1 MNLRKAN
8 RGHSKI
14 KCALQGPSGSGKT
27 YSALLMARGLCDGW
41 NEVVVIDTENNS
53 ADLYSHLGDYNVFDL
68 RPPFSPESYIKAIQ
82 ECKNADMKVIVID
95 SISHEWEGAGGI
107 LTTHSAMA
115 GNSFTNW
122 SKLTPRHNAFV
133 NTILQTDCHIIGTLR
148 TKQDYV
154 LIEKNGKQVP
164 EKVGL
169 KSITRDGLDYEF
181 TVVFDIDIKHQAVS
195 SKDRTG
201 LFAKAPQ
208 FEINTNTGEII
219 RAWCGKALTSDEL
232 QLKIDETHDL
242 EELRLLYSQN
252 PQHQNELKNYFSKR
266 RIEIQENGNTIP
278 QN

>member
-27 YSALLMARGLCDGW
+27 YSALLMARGLCDDW

-53 ADLYSHLGDYNVFDL
+53 ADLYSHLGDYNVYDL
-68 RPPFSPESYIKAIQ
+68 RPPFTPENYIKAIQ
-82 ECKNADMKVIVID
+82 DCKNANMKVIVID
-95 SISHEWEGAGGI
+95 SLSHEWEGSGGI

-154 LIEKNGKQVP
+154 LTEKNGKQVP

-169 KSITRDGLDYEF
+169 KSITRDGMDYEF
-181 TVVFDIDIKHQAVS
+181 TVVFDLDIKHQALS

-219 RAWCGKALTSDEL
+219 RAWCGKALTSEEL
-232 QLKIDETHDL
+232 QLKIDETFDL

-252 PQHQNELKNYFSKR
+252 PQHQNELQNYFSKR

>member
-27 YSALLMARGLCDGW
+27 YSALLMARGLCDSW

-53 ADLYSHLGDYNVFDL
+53 ADLYSHLGDYNVYDL
-68 RPPFSPESYIKAIQ
+68 RPPFTPENYIKAIQ
-82 ECKNADMKVIVID
+82 DCKNADMKVIVID
-95 SISHEWEGAGGI
+95 SLSHEWEGSGGI

-154 LIEKNGKQVP
+154 LTEKNGKQVP

-169 KSITRDGLDYEF
+169 KSITRDGMDYEF
-181 TVVFDIDIKHQAVS
+181 TVVFDLDIKHQAVS

-201 LFAKAPQ
+201 LFAKTPQ

-219 RAWCGKALTSDEL
+219 RAWCGKALTSEEL
-232 QLKIDETHDL
+232 QLKIDETFDL

-252 PQHQNELKNYFSKR
+252 PQHQNELQNYFSKR